1 MSLDVKG
8 FILFYIA
15 YASIVLIFAFIAYD
29 ALMDMEMEDRVTG
42 SWMYEHNDPVF
53 DYQRGFIGIRD
64 GNECYVTIYD
74 STKETADRY
83 LRDIE
88 RLGGT
93 VTQGPDDGIHVTCF
107 RTIHWYREAQI

>member
-1 MSLDVKG
+1 MDVKG

-15 YASIVLIFAFIAYD
+15 YATIVLIFASIAYN
-29 ALMDMEMEDRVTG
+29 ALMDMEESDRTD
-42 SWMYEHNDPVF
+42 SWVYEPVDPVF

-93 VTQGPDDGIHVTCF
+93 VTSGPDDGMHITCF